1 MIAVTLP
8 EMLRI
13 GASECEMVAAL
24 ARLLSRGEG
33 TATPE
38 AARDCEIVARHLH
51 MIADALDE
59 LDHAN
64 HAARVPS

>member
-1 MIAVTLP
+1 MIVTLP
-8 EMLRI
+8 EMLRL
-13 GASECEMVAAL
+13 GASECQMVAAL
-24 ARLLSRGEG
+24 ARLIARGEG
-33 TATPE
+33 SPTAE